1 MYDYVEND
9 IKKILIKIGIAPGDT
24 IICHS
29 NIGLF
34 GRIKNFTNK
43 KGLCSIFFSSIFDI
57 IGKNGTYWYP
67 HSLLIYQ

>member
-9 IKKILIKIGIAPGDT
+9 IKKILVKIGVSSGDT
-24 IICHS
+24 IMCHS

-43 KGLCSIFFSSIFDI
+43 KDICSKFF
-57 IGKNGTYWYP
+57 
-67 HSLLIYQ
+67 LLFLT

>member
-9 IKKILIKIGIAPGDT
+9 IKKILLKIGISSGDT

-34 GRIKNFTNK
+34 GRIQNFTNK
-43 KGLCSIFFSSIFDI
+43 EGLCSKFFSSIFDI
-57 IGKNGTYWYP
+57 GT
-67 HSLLIYQ
+67 SFI